1 MEPFVI
7 LVVLVLVVVIFVLPI
22 AAFVRSGR
30 AVREAEQLRARVA
43 ALQAEFARLKIPRE
57 EQTRKTAVEHAVSAA
72 APPTESPGASLAT
85 TLREAREQRPE
96 TRTQAPAPARLT
108 PLPIPEIPPALTN
121 PPPLSGPTIAS
132 PPPLEPVPA
141 RPPAF

>member
-30 AVREAEQLRARVA
+30 AVREAEQLRARFH
-43 ALQAEFARLKIPRE
+43 ALQAELARLKVTQE
-57 EQTRKTAVEHAVSAA
+57 EQRGKTAVEHAVSAA

-96 TRTQAPAPARLT
+96 TRAKRPHRRGS
-108 PLPIPEIPPALTN
+108 LPPRFPRFDRHYRHL
-121 PPPLSGPTIAS
+121 
-132 PPPLEPVPA
+132 
-141 RPPAF
+141 RPYPGLH